1 MVTEPDDRDHWKW
14 DKHINIAHVL
24 TTVAMVTSVFIW
36 INKTDQRI
44 SILEERITSSQAMA
58 AALNTAAS
66 HQLQLMREEFRAVRE
81 EMVRTNNKLDRFVE
95 MQVLHDRNGKQQ

>member
-1 MVTEPDDRDHWKW
+1 MMVGIDDGDRWKW
-14 DKHINIAHVL
+14 DKHVNIAHVL
-24 TTVAMVTSVFIW
+24 TTVAMVTSVFVW

-81 EMVRTNNKLDRFVE
+81 EMVRTNGKLDRFVE
-95 MQVLHDRNGKQQ
+95 LQIRDRNDKQ